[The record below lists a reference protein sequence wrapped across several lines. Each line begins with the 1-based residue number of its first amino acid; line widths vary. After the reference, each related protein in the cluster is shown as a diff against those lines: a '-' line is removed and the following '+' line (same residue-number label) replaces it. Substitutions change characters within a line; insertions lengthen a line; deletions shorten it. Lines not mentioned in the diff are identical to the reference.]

1 MAYKLVSG
9 KGYKKMNDK
18 AIFEAGKYQTLQLG
32 QQVISCLREPI
43 LQKLLKGEKLS
54 TAESGYLKALSD
66 VEEVIL
72 SEKEKIK
79 Q

>member
-1 MAYKLVSG
+1 MAYEIVSG

-18 AIFEAGKYQTLQLG
+18 TIFEAGKYQTLQLG
-32 QQVISCLREPI
+32 QQVISRLRESI
-43 LQKLLKGEKLS
+43 LQKLLKEGKLS

-66 VEEVIL
+66 VEDVIL

>member
-18 AIFEAGKYQTLQLG
+18 TIFEAGKYQTLRLG
-32 QQVISCLREPI
+32 QRVISRLREPI
-43 LQKLLKGEKLS
+43 LQKLLKGEKMS
-54 TAESGYLKALSD
+54 TAELGYLKALSD

>member
-1 MAYKLVSG
+1 
-9 KGYKKMNDK
+9 MNDK
-18 AIFEAGKYQTLQLG
+18 TIFEAGKYQTLQLG
-32 QQVISCLREPI
+32 QQVISRLRESI
-43 LQKLLKGEKLS
+43 LQKLLKEGKLS

-66 VEEVIL
+66 VEDVIL

>member
-1 MAYKLVSG
+1 MAYEIVSG

-18 AIFEAGKYQTLQLG
+18 NNFEVGKYQTLQLG
-32 QQVISCLREPI
+32 QQVISRLRESI
-43 LQKLLKGEKLS
+43 LQKLLKEGKLS

-66 VEEVIL
+66 VEDVIL

>member
-1 MAYKLVSG
+1 MAYEIVFG

-18 AIFEAGKYQTLQLG
+18 TIFEAGKYQTLQLG
-32 QQVISCLREPI
+32 QQVISRLRESI
-43 LQKLLKGEKLS
+43 LQKLLKEGKLS

-66 VEEVIL
+66 VEDVIL